1 MSDTIEQIASVID
14 LTNKLEV
21 QINLV
26 LSECIVSVSKEY
38 GFLRETL
45 FHNLCLGF
53 GAKVRVLQRIID
65 YWNWKEIKL
74 DDFHKLMQLR
84 NAFAHTP
91 TTKRILI
98 VSVDSETGE
107 HHPLGSQL
115 VVDRKYKTFW
125 QEMERGEAFQDF
137 LAAHQ
142 SCDTIVKDL
151 TRRIKETIAE
161 KENPEELIDNAMK
174 FSQTAI
180 SKENIISLLD
190 ELIQN
195 FLAETSNIT
204 FDKYNVQHLYL
215 MCLYGR
221 IFELGVSALNLMK
234 ANDHAGIPVIL
245 RSQLEAFV
253 DFANLIEDKD
263 FIKII
268 AATFVDQK
276 KRLYENLK
284 KHLDPLEIHA
294 VTNDGTEKVAD
305 GYKPQKIW
313 KRFKNIKLQKTYIT
327 AYFILCGYSHNNLAM
342 LEHRHL
348 EKNEKDHK
356 VVFFKEEPLLI
367 FLRFAFTLGAILV
380 DSHKNLLD
388 FFDKPMEEKSN
399 LVCSKFSQ
407 LKEDAKALFSNGE

>member
-1 MSDTIEQIASVID
+1 MIDTTEQIASVID
-14 LTNKLEV
+14 LTNQLEV
-21 QINLV
+21 QINLA
-26 LSECIVSVSKEY
+26 LSECIVPVSTEY

-53 GAKVRVLQRIID
+53 GAKVRLLQRIID
-65 YWNWKEIKL
+65 YWNWKETKL

-91 TTKRILI
+91 TTKRVLL
-98 VSVDSETGE
+98 VSADPETGE
-107 HHPLGSQL
+107 HHPLASQL
-115 VVDRKYKTFW
+115 VVDRKYKTHW
-125 QEMERGEAFQDF
+125 QEMERAEAFQDF

-151 TRRIKETIAE
+151 TRRIRETIAE
-161 KENPEELIDNAMK
+161 QENQEELMDNVMK
-174 FSQTAI
+174 FSQTAVA
-180 SKENIISLLD
+180 KESIISLLD

-204 FDKYNVQHLYL
+204 FNKYNIQHLYL

-263 FIKII
+263 FIKTI

-284 KHLDPLEIHA
+284 KHLAPSEIPS

-327 AYFILCGYSHNNLAM
+327 AYFILCGYGHNNLAM

-348 EKNEKDHK
+348 EKTEKDHK
-356 VVFFKEEPLLI
+356 VVFFKEEPFLI
-367 FLRFAFTLGAILV
+367 FLRFAFTLGATLV

-388 FFDKPMEEKSN
+388 FFDKSMEEESN
-399 LVCSKFSQ
+399 LLCSKFSQ
-407 LKEDAKALFSNGE
+407 LRKDAKVLFKNGE